1 MHPIKK
7 ILNRFIRFFII
18 SQIRACK
25 CSGNNN
31 IFLTFDDGPE
41 PGIAEF
47 VLDEL
52 GKYGYKA
59 TFFCR
64 GDNAEKYPQLME
76 RIRREQHAIGNH
88 TFSHLHA
95 YDSLTSE
102 YIKDVMRADEV
113 LHTSLMRPP
122 HGSLTLHTWLKL
134 RSRFSIFFW
143 SLNSGDSDLKH
154 FNFDRSISTLCSQ
167 TKPGDIVLFHFCHRH
182 ENETRKLLPAYLK
195 WLYDNGYKS
204 LALK

>member
-1 MHPIKK
+1 MLFYKFFNYFLKK
-7 ILNRFIRFFII
+7 AQI
-18 SQIRACK
+18 S
-25 CSGNNN
+25 SVNVSSSVV
-31 IFLTFDDGPE
+31 FLTFDDGPE

-64 GDNAEKYPQLME
+64 GDNAEKYPHLME

-95 YDSLTSE
+95 YDSSTSE

-113 LHTSLMRPP
+113 LHTTLMRPP
-122 HGSLTLHTWLKL
+122 HGSLTLRTWIKL
-134 RSRFSIFFW
+134 RNRFSIFFW